1 MRKSFF
7 AAPVFVEDEE
17 KTRIAGLLNVI
28 LFSVF
33 FIPLAMVINAIRIPE
48 NRFLV
53 VPVLSIFIVPVVAMI
68 YFMRRGYIHAVSN
81 ATVVFLLVLGVFLG
95 YLNGGQPR
103 PAVVFYPL
111 IVVIAGLLLG
121 GRGAILTAI
130 ACSLIHGIVTYAG
143 SVGLLEPHVQAPTVE
158 VTIATHTVG
167 FIFTALMLRL
177 ASNGIEAA
185 LTRARASESQLN
197 ERNRELRNLSASLEQ
212 RIQDRT
218 EELSLRSKDLE
229 SANQDNQRRTA
240 QFEALTQVTQAI
252 TSIRDLQRLLPMIT
266 TLISDKFGFYHVG
279 IFLVDETNEFA
290 VMTAANSEGGQKML
304 ARRHRLRIGQEGIV
318 GNVTSTGEAR
328 IAMDVG
334 TDAVYFDNPEL
345 PDTHSEMALPLQSG
359 KLIVGALDVQSTE
372 RGAFTH
378 DDVQMLSLLAD
389 QVSLAIE
396 NARLFEETR
405 RALSE
410 AESIGH
416 QLTREAWARVPVENK
431 LLGYRYNI
439 AGSSALN
446 KRLDVEEL
454 TKNQNRGAQKET
466 NQVIVPIELR
476 GETIGTLVVQSPATA
491 GLNQD
496 QISLI
501 KAVAERVALS
511 AENAR
516 LFEETTR
523 RAERERLVTDI
534 TGKIRSG
541 NDPQAMIQTAMDE
554 LRKAL
559 GASKV
564 EVIPQT
570 VKGTE

>member
-7 AAPVFVEDEE
+7 AAPVFIEDEE
-17 KTRIAGLLNVI
+17 KTRIAGLLNMI
-28 LFSVF
+28 LFSLF
-33 FIPLAMVINAIRIPE
+33 FIPLAMIINAIRIPE
-48 NRFLV
+48 NRFLII
-53 VPVLSIFIVPVVAMI
+53 PVLSIFIVPVVAMM
-68 YFMRRGYIHAVSN
+68 YFMRRGYIQAVSN
-81 ATVVFLLVLGVFLG
+81 VTVVFLLVLGIFLG

-111 IVVIAGLLLG
+111 MVVIAGLLLG
-121 GRGAILTAI
+121 GRGAIITAI
-130 ACSLIHGIVTYAG
+130 ACSLIHGLITYAG
-143 SVGLLEPHVQAPTVE
+143 SIGLLVPHVQAPTVE
-158 VTIATHTVG
+158 VAIATHTVG
-167 FIFTALMLRL
+167 FIFTAIMLRL
-177 ASNGIEAA
+177 ASQGIEAA
-185 LTRARASESQLN
+185 LARARVSEFQLN
-197 ERNRELRNLSASLEQ
+197 ERNRELQNLSASLEQ

-229 SANQDNQRRTA
+229 VANKDNERRTA

-252 TSIRDLQRLLPMIT
+252 TSIRDLQQLLPLIT
-266 TLISDKFGFYHVG
+266 TLISEKFGFYHVG
-279 IFLVDETNEFA
+279 IFLLDDTNEFA
-290 VMTAANSEGGQKML
+290 VMTAANSEGGKKML
-304 ARRHRLRIGQEGIV
+304 ARQHRLRVGQEGIV
-318 GNVTSTGEAR
+318 GSVTSTGEAR

-334 TDAVYFDNPEL
+334 KDAVYFDNPEL
-345 PDTHSEMALPLQSG
+345 PDTHSEMALPLKSG
-359 KLIVGALDVQSTE
+359 TLIVGALDVQSIE
-372 RGAFTH
+372 QGAFTPE
-378 DDVQMLSLLAD
+378 DIQMLSLLAD

-410 AESIGH
+410 SETISH

-431 LLGYRYNI
+431 LLGYRYSI
-439 AGSSALN
+439 AGSFPLN
-446 KRLDVEEL
+446 KPLDLDEL
-454 TKNQNRGAQKET
+454 DRNKNQVTPKET
-466 NQVIVPIELR
+466 SQVIVPIELR
-476 GETIGTLVVQSPATA
+476 GETIGTLVVQSPSTA

-516 LFEETTR
+516 LFEETNR

-541 NDPQAMIQTAMDE
+541 NDPQSMIQTAMDE

-570 VKGTE
+570 VKGAE

>member
-28 LFSVF
+28 LFSLF

-53 VPVLSIFIVPVVAMI
+53 IPVLSVFVVPVLALL
-68 YFMRRGYIHAVSN
+68 YFMRRGYVHAVSN
-81 ATVVFLLVLGVFLG
+81 MTVIFLLVLGIFLG

-130 ACSLIHGIVTYAG
+130 ACSLIHGIITYAG
-143 SVGLLEPHVQAPTVE
+143 SIGLLVPRVQAPTVE

-185 LTRARASESQLN
+185 LARARVSESQLN
-197 ERNRELRNLSASLEQ
+197 ERNWELQNLSASLEQ
-212 RIQDRT
+212 RVQERT

-229 SANQDNQRRTA
+229 TANQDNERRTA

-252 TSIRDLQRLLPMIT
+252 TSIRDLQQLLPLIT
-266 TLISDKFGFYHVG
+266 NLISEKFGFYHVG
-279 IFLVDETNEFA
+279 IFLLDDTNEFA
-290 VMTAANSEGGQKML
+290 VMTAANSEGGKKML
-304 ARRHRLRIGQEGIV
+304 ARRHRLRVGQEGIV
-318 GNVTSTGEAR
+318 GSVTSTGEAR

-334 TDAVYFDNPEL
+334 TDVVYFDNPEL
-345 PDTHSEMALPLQSG
+345 PDTHSEMALPLKSG
-359 KLIVGALDVQSTE
+359 KLIIGALDVQSTE

-378 DDVQMLSLLAD
+378 DDIQMLGLLAD

-439 AGSSALN
+439 SGSSPLN
-446 KRLDVEEL
+446 KPLDVDEL
-454 TKNQNRGAQKET
+454 TKNQNRGAQKES

-476 GETIGTLVVQSPATA
+476 GETIGTLVVQSPAAA

-570 VKGTE
+570 VKGAE

>member
-7 AAPVFVEDEE
+7 AAPVFIEDEE
-17 KTRIAGLLNVI
+17 KTRIAGLLNMI
-28 LFSVF
+28 LFSLF
-33 FIPLAMVINAIRIPE
+33 FIPLAMIINAIRIPE
-48 NRFLV
+48 NRFLII
-53 VPVLSIFIVPVVAMI
+53 PVLSIFIVPVVAMM
-68 YFMRRGYIHAVSN
+68 YFMRRGYIQAVSN
-81 ATVVFLLVLGVFLG
+81 VTVVFLLVLGIFLG

-111 IVVIAGLLLG
+111 MVVIAGLLLG
-121 GRGAILTAI
+121 GRGAIITAI
-130 ACSLIHGIVTYAG
+130 ACSLIHGLITYAG
-143 SVGLLEPHVQAPTVE
+143 SIGLLVPHVQAPTVE
-158 VTIATHTVG
+158 VAIATHTVG
-167 FIFTALMLRL
+167 FIFTAIMLRL
-177 ASNGIEAA
+177 ASQGIEAA
-185 LTRARASESQLN
+185 LARARVSEFQLN
-197 ERNRELRNLSASLEQ
+197 ERNHELQNLSASLEQ

-229 SANQDNQRRTA
+229 VANKDNERRTA

-252 TSIRDLQRLLPMIT
+252 TSIRDLQQLLPLIT
-266 TLISDKFGFYHVG
+266 TLISEKFGFYHVG
-279 IFLVDETNEFA
+279 IFLLDDTNEFA
-290 VMTAANSEGGQKML
+290 VMTAANSEGGKKML
-304 ARRHRLRIGQEGIV
+304 ARQHRLRVGQEGIV
-318 GNVTSTGEAR
+318 GSVTSTGEAR

-334 TDAVYFDNPEL
+334 KDAVYFDNPEL
-345 PDTHSEMALPLQSG
+345 PDTHSEMALPLKSG
-359 KLIVGALDVQSTE
+359 TLIVGALDVQSIE
-372 RGAFTH
+372 QGAFTPE
-378 DDVQMLSLLAD
+378 DIQMLSLLAD

-410 AESIGH
+410 SETISH

-431 LLGYRYNI
+431 LLGYRYSI
-439 AGSSALN
+439 AGSFPLN
-446 KRLDVEEL
+446 KPLDLDEL
-454 TKNQNRGAQKET
+454 DRNKNQVTPKET
-466 NQVIVPIELR
+466 SQVIVPIELR
-476 GETIGTLVVQSPATA
+476 GETIGTLVVQSPSTA

-516 LFEETTR
+516 LFEETNR

-541 NDPQAMIQTAMDE
+541 NDPQSMIQTAMDE

-570 VKGTE
+570 VKGAE